1 MEATRPEVTMI
12 GRRLLSTVSVA
23 VVMGF
28 GVPAVIVPVSAAQS
42 EEKAK
47 AKKSLKKAGAATK
60 RAATKVKEAGKEV
73 GTAGKEVGKA
83 SAEGAKGVAKK
94 TAEETKEGAQAT
106 QRALDKAPKDA
117 TAKCH
122 DGTFS
127 TASVRAAACTG
138 NGGVATW
145 YE

>member
-1 MEATRPEVTMI
+1 MI
-12 GRRLLSTVSVA
+12 GRRLLSAVSVA
-23 VVMGF
+23 VMMGF
-28 GVPAVIVPVSAAQS
+28 GMPSVVVPVSAAQS
-42 EEKAK
+42 EEKEK
-47 AKKSLKKAGAATK
+47 AKSGLKKAGEATK
-60 RAATKVKEAGKEV
+60 RAAKKVKEAGKEA

-83 SAEGAKGVAKK
+83 TAEGAKGVAKK
-94 TAEETKEGAQAT
+94 AAEETKEGAQAT

-117 TAKCH
+117 TARCH

-127 TASVRAAACTG
+127 TVAVRSAACTG